1 MINSIYNDYPAAIDL
16 VKADD
21 YDLIININSIRFLHD
36 PGWKI
41 EYNETNGL
49 KKADIKN
56 AVESSKMTI
65 VSVLGNSNRGKTHIL
80 HKLSGVNLKA
90 GYQIQ
95 TKGLSIKIY
104 RKDIILLDTAGAN
117 APLLLE
123 TENRPNQNEIE
134 HIHLCQ
140 IITNYILQA
149 FVIKQAH
156 VLICV
161 IGMLTTSEQSY
172 LNKIKKFSKNKKK
185 LIIIHNLIKCTT
197 LKEMEK
203 YKNEV
208 LLKMIANNLI
218 ERDIPTFG
226 DGEIPLFNKYFIE
239 KDDEDVMHF
248 IYGNDD
254 PKNKELIFYN
264 ESTLN
269 FIMKYIKVQ
278 VIKPVNII
286 ENLKTHIKEISSLV
300 LKEEIESLD
309 DKNEDIIKSKN
320 EIKPKDILYDGGDD
334 IIFIGKEFE
343 PKYRYYKKEDSLII
357 EIELCSD
364 YSGLSVKQLF
374 DKNTK
379 ETLFKITGER
389 KIDSGENK
397 EIYFTFGN
405 KRENYKRFKLEL
417 KIKLKELG
425 IGHLKEGYKEVM
437 KFGILFLDFKFNK
450 W

>member
-197 LKEMEK
+197 LKEMKK
-203 YKNEV
+203 YKDEV

-364 YSGLSVKQLF
+364 YSGLSVKQQF

-397 EIYFTFGN
+397 EIYYTFGN

-450 W
+450 

>member
-21 YDLIININSIRFLHD
+21 YDLIININSIRFLHN
-36 PGWKI
+36 PGWEI

-309 DKNEDIIKSKN
+309 DENEDIIKSKN

-364 YSGLSVKQLF
+364 YSGLSVKQQF

-450 W
+450 

>member
-208 LLKMIANNLI
+208 LLKMIANNLE

-269 FIMKYIKVQ
+269 FIMKFIKVQ

-364 YSGLSVKQLF
+364 YSGLSVKQQF

-450 W
+450 

>member
-197 LKEMEK
+197 LKEMKK
-203 YKNEV
+203 YKDEV

-364 YSGLSVKQLF
+364 YSGLSVKQQF

-450 W
+450 

>member
-65 VSVLGNSNRGKTHIL
+65 ISVLGNSNRGKTHIL

-254 PKNKELIFYN
+254 PKNKELSFYN
-264 ESTLN
+264 KSTLN

-364 YSGLSVKQLF
+364 YSGLSVKQQF

-450 W
+450 

>member
-203 YKNEV
+203 YKNAV
-208 LLKMIANNLI
+208 LLKMIANNLE
-218 ERDIPTFG
+218 ERNIPTFG

-343 PKYRYYKKEDSLII
+343 PKYRYYQKEDSLII

-364 YSGLSVKQLF
+364 YSGLSVKQQF

-450 W
+450 

>member
-254 PKNKELIFYN
+254 PKNKELLFYN

-364 YSGLSVKQLF
+364 YSGLSVKQQF

-450 W
+450 

>member
-203 YKNEV
+203 YKDEV
-208 LLKMIANNLI
+208 LLKMIANNLV

-269 FIMKYIKVQ
+269 FIMKFIKVQ

-397 EIYFTFGN
+397 EIYYTFGN

-450 W
+450 

>member
-208 LLKMIANNLI
+208 LLKMIANNLE

-254 PKNKELIFYN
+254 PKNKELSFYN

-425 IGHLKEGYKEVM
+425 IGHLKEGYKEGM

-450 W
+450 

>member
-21 YDLIININSIRFLHD
+21 YDLIININSIRFLHN

-364 YSGLSVKQLF
+364 YSGLSVKQQF

-450 W
+450 

>member
-208 LLKMIANNLI
+208 LLKMIANNLE

-254 PKNKELIFYN
+254 PKNKELSFYN

-309 DKNEDIIKSKN
+309 DENEDIIKSKN

-425 IGHLKEGYKEVM
+425 IGHLKEGYKEGM

-450 W
+450 

>member
-450 W
+450 

>member
-208 LLKMIANNLI
+208 LLKMIANNLV

-450 W
+450 

>member
-208 LLKMIANNLI
+208 LLKMIANNLE

-425 IGHLKEGYKEVM
+425 IGHLKEGYKEDM

-450 W
+450 

>member
-21 YDLIININSIRFLHD
+21 YDLIININSIRFLHN

-41 EYNETNGL
+41 EYKETNEL
-49 KKADIKN
+49 TKAEIKK

-248 IYGNDD
+248 ICGNDD
-254 PKNKELIFYN
+254 PKNKELSFYN

-364 YSGLSVKQLF
+364 YSGLSVKQQF

-450 W
+450 

>member
-1 MINSIYNDYPAAIDL
+1 L
-16 VKADD
+16 E
-21 YDLIININSIRFLHD
+21 
-36 PGWKI
+36 I

-364 YSGLSVKQLF
+364 YSGLSVKQQF

-397 EIYFTFGN
+397 EIYYTFGN
-405 KRENYKRFKLEL
+405 KRENYKKFK
-417 KIKLKELG
+417 
-425 IGHLKEGYKEVM
+425 
-437 KFGILFLDFKFNK
+437 
-450 W
+450 

>member
-1 MINSIYNDYPAAIDL
+1 
-16 VKADD
+16 
-21 YDLIININSIRFLHD
+21 
-36 PGWKI
+36 
-41 EYNETNGL
+41 
-49 KKADIKN
+49 
-56 AVESSKMTI
+56 
-65 VSVLGNSNRGKTHIL
+65 
-80 HKLSGVNLKA
+80 
-90 GYQIQ
+90 
-95 TKGLSIKIY
+95 
-104 RKDIILLDTAGAN
+104 
-117 APLLLE
+117 
-123 TENRPNQNEIE
+123 
-134 HIHLCQ
+134 
-140 IITNYILQA
+140 
-149 FVIKQAH
+149 
-156 VLICV
+156 
-161 IGMLTTSEQSY
+161 
-172 LNKIKKFSKNKKK
+172 
-185 LIIIHNLIKCTT
+185 
-197 LKEMEK
+197 
-203 YKNEV
+203 
-208 LLKMIANNLI
+208 
-218 ERDIPTFG
+218 
-226 DGEIPLFNKYFIE
+226 
-239 KDDEDVMHF
+239 
-248 IYGNDD
+248 
-254 PKNKELIFYN
+254 
-264 ESTLN
+264 
-269 FIMKYIKVQ
+269 MKYIKVQ

-364 YSGLSVKQLF
+364 YSGLSVKQQF

-397 EIYFTFGN
+397 EIYYTFGN

-450 W
+450 

>member
-1 MINSIYNDYPAAIDL
+1 MINSIHNDYPAAIDL

-41 EYNETNGL
+41 EYNETNEL
-49 KKADIKN
+49 KKAEIKN

-450 W
+450 

>member
-1 MINSIYNDYPAAIDL
+1 MINSIYNDYPAAIDV

-208 LLKMIANNLI
+208 LLKMIANNLV

-364 YSGLSVKQLF
+364 YSGLSVKQQF

-450 W
+450 

>member
-364 YSGLSVKQLF
+364 YSGLSVKQQF

-450 W
+450 

>member
-208 LLKMIANNLI
+208 LLKMIANNLE